1 MRHTKQP
8 TIKEEVIRLILAD
21 MRNRKLVMGLEAA
34 GLATDE
40 FDTDLSELI
49 FTKMGILE
57 KHEVRIGNWYED
69 MVFSMLDIS
78 LSTFRENQLLFALV
92 LFDSLKDEI
101 GKLQGELML
110 QSRPTFPFIQST
122 GIYRFDN

>member
-1 MRHTKQP
+1 MGHTNQP
-8 TIKEEVIRLILAD
+8 TTKEEVIRLILAD

-49 FTKMGILE
+49 FAKMGIAE
-57 KHEVRIGNWYED
+57 KNEVLIGNWYED
-69 MVFSMLDIS
+69 MVFSMLDIN
-78 LSTFRENQLLFALV
+78 LSTYRENQLLFALI

-101 GKLQGELML
+101 RKLQGELVL
-110 QSRPTFPFIQST
+110 QSNPTFPFMQST
-122 GIYRFDN
+122 GFYRFDN

>member
-49 FTKMGILE
+49 FAKMGMAE
-57 KHEVRIGNWYED
+57 KHEVLIGNWYED
-69 MVFSMLDIS
+69 MVFTMLDTN
-78 LSTFRENQLLFALV
+78 LSTFRENQLLFALI

-110 QSRPTFPFIQST
+110 QSNPIFPFIQST